1 MKASP
6 GQTKTIQF
14 DSTASHPKHG
24 IAMIYDLEGFSR
36 FFNQPDVQDY
46 VPKFLNLVSEA
57 LSIAIYGGK
66 AYWLPAA
73 ENLSPLPIAPVREKF
88 LGDGAMYIW
97 IETNAEP
104 LSASFVATLC
114 NRLWNLK
121 KFFPT
126 LLKTAFDQLPVVDLP
141 TRVRFGI
148 ARGTIYELSRKD
160 ALTTEYI
167 GFCLNLASRLQKYCP
182 ALDFI
187 ASARIGL
194 SQERLDKHGYLRVVA
209 TRIKGFPREI
219 VIVDKTEWNGLDPAA
234 RDELFEA
241 I

>member
-1 MKASP
+1 MKTSP
-6 GQTKTIQF
+6 GATRTIEF

-66 AYWLPAA
+66 AYWLPAS
-73 ENLSPLPIAPVREKF
+73 ETLSPLPIAPVGEKF

-97 IETNAEP
+97 LETNDSP
-104 LSASFVATLC
+104 LTTSFVATLC

-126 LLKTAFDQLPVVDLP
+126 LLKEAFDQLPVVDLP

-160 ALTTEYI
+160 GLTTEYI

-187 ASARIGL
+187 ASGRIGL

-219 VIVDKTEWNGLDPAA
+219 VILDKAEWSALDPAA
-234 RDELFEA
+234 RGELFEL

>member
-1 MKASP
+1 MKTSFS
-6 GQTKTIQF
+6 GTKTVQF

-57 LSIAIYGGK
+57 LSITIYGGN
-66 AYWLPAA
+66 AYWLPIP
-73 ENLSPLPIAPVREKF
+73 ENLEPLAVSPVHEKF

-97 IETNAEP
+97 LESGGEP
-104 LSASFVATLC
+104 LTTSFVTTLC

-141 TRVRFGI
+141 TRVRFGV

-160 ALTTEYI
+160 SDASEYI
-167 GFCLNLASRLQKYCP
+167 GFCMNLASRLQKYCP

-194 SQERLDKHGYLRVVA
+194 AQERLDKHGYLRVVA
-209 TRIKGFPREI
+209 THIKGFPREI
-219 VIVDKTEWNGLDPAA
+219 VIVDKAEWTALDPSA
-234 RDELFEA
+234 RDELFEEV
-241 I
+241 